1 MNVIIHDL
9 TDRQFQQ
16 IFPQTTGDTL
26 VISDNGHIKNCI
38 GCFGC
43 WIKTPGQCVMKD
55 GYENMGSTLSRA
67 DTVTIISKCYYGGYS
82 PFVKN
87 VLDRSIPFLLPF
99 FRTINNE
106 THHKPRHKKSFQL
119 YVYFYGSHMT
129 RSERD
134 TAKNMVDRNSINFNV
149 SRHGVTFSDSMEQLC
164 GKIGGQQTDEYQ
176 YC

>member
-9 TDRQFQQ
+9 TDLQFQQ
-16 IFPQTTGDTL
+16 IFPQIIGDPRI
-26 VISDNGHIKNCI
+26 VSNKGSIRNCI

-55 GYENMGSTLSRA
+55 GYENMGSILSQA

-99 FRTINNE
+99 FCQAVPIRQPMCMTAVAIIRPPICSWRTQPQI
-106 THHKPRHKKSFQL
+106 RIS
-119 YVYFYGSHMT
+119 
-129 RSERD
+129 
-134 TAKNMVDRNSINFNV
+134 
-149 SRHGVTFSDSMEQLC
+149 
-164 GKIGGQQTDEYQ
+164 
-176 YC
+176 